1 MYGTQGKICFINLLY
16 MIHVRQ
22 QMYYIPWNL
31 WNHDN
36 HMLCCDD
43 AEVAGGGR
51 AVIDWSVG

>member
-1 MYGTQGKICFINLLY
+1 
-16 MIHVRQ
+16 
-22 QMYYIPWNL
+22 MYYIPWNL

-51 AVIDWSVG
+51 AVIYWSVG